1 MVRFQTI
8 KQFKGGDPPAL
19 LINSLNHKNN
29 LCLQTHSQIN
39 KLERALEFSQ
49 LCTHLLLPP
58 IFKAKI
64 GWLWLKQEAVSRIL
78 VSLLRGASSGSSQ
91 KMDGRATRV
100 LESILFPAV
109 ASLQKEAEVLA
120 GRS

>member
-8 KQFKGGDPPAL
+8 KHSLKEVIPPAL

-39 KLERALEFSQ
+39 KLERALEFFQ

-64 GWLWLKQEAVSRIL
+64 GWLCSARGCVKDL
-78 VSLLRGASSGSSQ
+78 VSLLRGASLGPSQ

-109 ASLQKEAEVLA
+109 ASLQKEAEVLV